1 MQRENTEKYRE
12 KIQKKMRKKSVVQYG
27 KKC

>member
-12 KIQKKMRKKSVVQYG
+12 KIRKKMRKKSVVQYG